1 MSQPTMTPRQKQALK
16 TKEAADQ
23 RNKLKVA
30 LGAGGIGAVTGL
42 FLPIVG
48 GVTLAACGCA
58 AAVGLTTRS
67 DDVGE
72 AARASG
78 QAAASSAEKLG
89 DAFRRNGAREKFLDG
104 VKKTRETLET
114 ALKGGGEEPLLL
126 EGQHPPA
133 KKDKGWLARW
143 RGETEAEKREKLDGY
158 GAAGTASE
166 AAALMCRDLAETPPG
181 QRRRVALELIRDLHP
196 DKCDG
201 SLAARAV
208 ATTLTRVAVAVRDYL
223 DDAGWDSFEE
233 RGADAVAAECAEQVA
248 RDDF

>member
-104 VKKTRETLET
+104 VRKTRETLET
-114 ALKGGGEEPLLL
+114 ALKGGGEEPLRL
-126 EGQHPPA
+126 EGQQQPA

-181 QRRRVALELIRDLHP
+181 QRRRVALCVEINHWFG
-196 DKCDG
+196 G
-201 SLAARAV
+201 SPPNFR
-208 ATTLTRVAVAVRDYL
+208 TLYL
-223 DDAGWDSFEE
+223 DQIEVDSADFWTNRLLSSRSRSSAEDS
-233 RGADAVAAECAEQVA
+233 GAI
-248 RDDF
+248 RSITRTLKSG